1 MWNMGTVQA
10 VVPIIIIVIVG
21 SLGSVTKD
29 LEKWLEKLD
38 VNISISVLKYTTR
51 NCKDFEKTI
60 GALE

>member
-29 LEKWLEKLD
+29 LEKWLEKL
-38 VNISISVLKYTTR
+38 
-51 NCKDFEKTI
+51 
-60 GALE
+60 